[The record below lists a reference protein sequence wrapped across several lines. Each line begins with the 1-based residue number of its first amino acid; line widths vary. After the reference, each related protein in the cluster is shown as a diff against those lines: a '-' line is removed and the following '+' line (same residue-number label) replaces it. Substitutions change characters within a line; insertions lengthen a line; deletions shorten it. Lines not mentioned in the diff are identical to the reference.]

1 MSLDAADRILRAAH
15 AVAGLAARY
24 HQAELQ
30 GVERLPTHGPALL
43 VGNHGLFG
51 LETLAFFWLLH
62 DRTGRLPKGLADRV
76 VFGNRFTRPLLER
89 VGGHVGTRAS
99 ALQLLRQGHLVV
111 CYPGGAREVF
121 KAPGDHYRLRWD
133 RAVGFARVA
142 IEAGVPVVPFAGL
155 GVDESFVN
163 LGHLDAARGL
173 LGRYAPPLAL
183 GPFPTRFRFV
193 LGEPILPPEDPAEA
207 PLLKSAVE
215 QAVVQLLE
223 TKGAHAVPAEP
234 ARVVS

>member
-1 MSLDAADRILRAAH
+1 MFLDPSDRILRAAH

-24 HQAELQ
+24 HQADLE
-30 GVERLPTHGPALL
+30 GVERLPDGPALL

-62 DRTGRLPKGLADRV
+62 DRTGRQPRGLADRLL
-76 VFGNRFTRPLLER
+76 FGNRIARPIMER
-89 VGGHVGTRAS
+89 VGGHVGTRETAVR
-99 ALQLLRQGHLVV
+99 LLGQGHLVV

-121 KAPGDHYRLRWD
+121 KAPRERYTLRWD
-133 RAVGFARVA
+133 RALGFARVA
-142 IEAGVPVVPFAGL
+142 IEARVPVVPFAGL

-163 LGHLDAARGL
+163 LGHLERAREL
-173 LGRYAPPLAL
+173 LGRYAPPIAV

-193 LGEPILPPEDPAEA
+193 LGRPILPPEAPAHA
-207 PLLKSAVE
+207 PLLKAAAERAVL
-215 QAVVQLLE
+215 QLLAS
-223 TKGAHAVPAEP
+223 KGAHAISSEP